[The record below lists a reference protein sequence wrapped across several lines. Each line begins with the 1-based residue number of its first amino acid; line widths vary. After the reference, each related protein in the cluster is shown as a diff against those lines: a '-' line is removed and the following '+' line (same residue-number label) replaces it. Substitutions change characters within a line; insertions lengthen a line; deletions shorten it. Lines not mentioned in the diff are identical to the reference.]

1 LNLASTK
8 LRKKKRAR
16 RGNSDLRVLE
26 QQVRIC
32 KAFAN
37 TTRLRM
43 LELLGEEE
51 RSVADLVKILAVS
64 KTNLSQ
70 HLAILKSV
78 GIVETR
84 RDGRHIY
91 CILAIPEAKQACTL
105 IREVLRAQFQNR
117 RLAN

>member
-1 LNLASTK
+1 M
-8 LRKKKRAR
+8 
-16 RGNSDLRVLE
+16 LE